1 MTAPAKPISSS
12 EPDLSTYIED
22 FRRAGHE
29 AVDWIA
35 QYLANVPDL
44 PVLAQTKPGDL
55 YDALPES
62 APDQGEPFQAILR
75 DFDQLVMPA
84 VTQWNH
90 PRFFA
95 YFACTGS
102 TPAILGEML
111 AAALNTN
118 GLHWKTSPAVAELE
132 QRTLDWLRQWMGLG
146 ENDAPSAGSNAAGTG
161 NASGLPNKWFGIV
174 YDTASTSSMHAVVC
188 AREMVAPEAR
198 TEGSRGDL
206 VLYTSDQSHMSI
218 EKGAIAVGIGQ
229 NNIRKVPSDAQ
240 FRMDTAALARLIEQD
255 KAAGKRPFCVVA
267 TIGTTS
273 STSVDPLS
281 TIVDIAEKHGLWVH
295 VDAAY
300 AGAAAMLPE
309 HKDIL
314 AGVERAHS
322 LVFNAHKW
330 LLTPIDL
337 SAFFTRRPDILR
349 RAFSLSP
356 DYLKT
361 QADPR
366 AHNLMDYGVPLG
378 HRFRALK
385 LWFVL
390 RYFGRERIQ
399 AMLRQHIQWAQ
410 DFAALI
416 GNDPKHRFEVVAPVL
431 FSVVCFRFRGKHADD
446 RPDGDRPSQ
455 SAEPAAKRS
464 DAEIDDYNRAIME
477 RVNQSGRVF
486 IAGTILN
493 QQQVIR
499 LAIGNLGTTW
509 NDVQEVWDLLQQ
521 AANAV

>member
-1 MTAPAKPISSS
+1 MTRPAESNSPVTAANSDNWSS
-12 EPDLSTYIED
+12 YIED

-29 AVDWIA
+29 TVDWIA
-35 QYLANVPDL
+35 NYLATVREM
-44 PVLAQTKPGDL
+44 PVLATTKPGEL
-55 YDALPES
+55 FDALPAS
-62 APDQGEPFQAILR
+62 APEEGESFQAILR

-132 QRTLDWLRQWMGLG
+132 QRTLDWLREWIGLSG
-146 ENDAPSAGSNAAGTG
+146 GDDTSANPGSAGANNS
-161 NASGLPNKWFGIV
+161 SGSTNKNGWLGIV
-174 YDTASTSSMHAVVC
+174 HDTASTSSMHAVVC

-198 TEGSRGDL
+198 TEGSHGDL
-206 VLYTSDQSHMSI
+206 TLYTSDQSHMSI
-218 EKGAIAVGIGQ
+218 EKGAMTVGIGQ
-229 NNIRKVPSDAQ
+229 NNIRKVPSDSQ
-240 FRMDTAALARLIEQD
+240 FRMDTRALASLIEQD

-267 TIGTTS
+267 TVGTTS
-273 STSVDPLS
+273 STSVDPVAE
-281 TIVDIAEKHGLWVH
+281 IAAIAEKHGLWLH

-314 AGVERAHS
+314 AGIERAHS

-337 SAFFTRRPDILR
+337 SAFFTRRPDIMR
-349 RAFSLSP
+349 RAFSLTP

-399 AMLRQHIQWAQ
+399 AMLRQHIHWAK

-416 GNDPKHRFEVVAPVL
+416 EADPQRRFEVVAPVP
-431 FSVVCFRFRGKHADD
+431 FSVVCFRYRGKPGEDPHRVD
-446 RPDGDRPSQ
+446 
-455 SAEPAAKRS
+455 E
-464 DAEIDDYNRAIME
+464 YNREIMD
-477 RVNQSGRVF
+477 RVNASQRVF
-486 IAGTILN
+486 ISGTVLN
-493 QQQVIR
+493 QRQVIR
-499 LAIGNLGTTW
+499 LAIGNMGTTW
-509 NDVQEVWDLLQQ
+509 ADIQEVWQLLQR
-521 AANAV
+521 AADEL